1 MYASTAKMIYPE
13 KSVAEA
19 ILGKMRDANAD
30 AKFELFELP
39 IGFQVVRITK
49 LPDFM
54 PLPLP
59 LPVAKKAA
67 VPFAPNPDVTEFA
80 VYVKSETDKWLT
92 LTNPVGP
99 KGRALRLQGTPALD
113 REARRHDA
121 AAPADQDR
129 HRQGD
134 RRRRQVMSGQP
145 SIAPVLLDAIEVL
158 HLRYPELSA
167 EKRDFALSLAAQFK
181 TKGTLSEKQWYWVE
195 KLADAIQCAGVPDFT
210 GTLPHPGTMW
220 RLDLDQGGS

>member
-13 KSVAEA
+13 KSIAEA
-19 ILGKMRDANAD
+19 ILSKMRDANAD

-67 VPFAPNPDVTEFA
+67 IPFAPNPDVTEFM
-80 VYVKSETDKWLT
+80 VSEKSEKDKWLT

-99 KGRALRLQGTPALD
+99 KGVLYVYKAHLLSIEKQGDMTLLRLTTK
-113 REARRHDA
+113 
-121 AAPADQDR
+121 
-129 HRQGD
+129 
-134 RRRRQVMSGQP
+134 
-145 SIAPVLLDAIEVL
+145 IAIA
-158 HLRYPELSA
+158 
-167 EKRDFALSLAAQFK
+167 
-181 TKGTLSEKQWYWVE
+181 KGIVE
-195 KLADAIQCAGVPDFT
+195 
-210 GTLPHPGTMW
+210 
-220 RLDLDQGGS
+220 GGK